1 MSQIRD
7 ILIHVS
13 GENAKGQRHCRRKK
27 KRKIPKGEGCLVVK
41 TGPMGSPQSYCRE
54 NAKPMLDKA
63 WNKLQEIY
71 DFLDLLPPSG

>member
-27 KRKIPKGEGCLVVK
+27 KRKIPKGEGCLVIK

-71 DFLDLLPPSG
+71 DFLDLSPPSG

>member
-13 GENAKGQRHCRRKK
+13 AENAKGQRKCKRKK

-41 TGPMGSPQSYCRE
+41 TGSMGSPQSYCRE

-63 WNKLQEIY
+63 WNRLQEIY
-71 DFLDLLPPSG
+71 DFLDLSPPSG

>member
-71 DFLDLLPPSG
+71 DFLDLSPPSG